1 MIEKIFRAYH
11 HLGQRRYLGCFCK
24 DQMDQLYDKL
34 CKTKI
39 QSLQP
44 RHYCLINSGNYTDQG
59 EHWIGLVVDF
69 SSNSCGYFD
78 SFGHSFKWLN
88 DTLKCHLR
96 NVHKSKYVLQS
107 TSTSTCGLHS
117 IYFIINMMDNRHK
130 STNFYKNVD
139 VGEYNRKH
147 YETSNPDTS
156 IKDLDIVK
164 HLSRKFNTNLS
175 MLLKPFEKS

>member
-1 MIEKIFRAYH
+1 M
-11 HLGQRRYLGCFCK
+11 
-24 DQMDQLYDKL
+24 DKL
-34 CKTKI
+34 HEKLNETKLH
-39 QSLQP
+39 SLQH
-44 RHYCLINSGNYTDQG
+44 RHYALINSANYEDRG

-69 SSNSCGYFD
+69 STNSCGYFD
-78 SFGHSFKWLN
+78 SFGRLFKWLN

-96 NVHKSKYVLQS
+96 NVHKSKYILQS
-107 TSTSTCGLHS
+107 ASTSTCGLHS

-130 STNFYKNVD
+130 STKFYKYVD

-164 HLSRKFNTNLS
+164 HLSQKFNTNFS
-175 MLLKPFEKS
+175 MLLKPFTK

>member
-1 MIEKIFRAYH
+1 MIEKIFRAYQ

-24 DQMDQLYDKL
+24 DQMDELHEKL
-34 CKTKI
+34 NETKLH
-39 QSLQP
+39 SLQH
-44 RHYCLINSGNYTDQG
+44 RHYALINSGNYEDRG

-69 SSNSCGYFD
+69 STNSCGYFD
-78 SFGHSFKWLN
+78 SFRRSFKWLN

-107 TSTSTCGLHS
+107 ASTSTCGLHS

-130 STNFYKNVD
+130 STKFYKYLD

-147 YETSNPDTS
+147 YETSNPNTS
-156 IKDLDIVK
+156 IKDLNIVK
-164 HLSRKFNTNLS
+164 HLSQKFNTNFS
-175 MLLKPFEKS
+175 MLLKPFTK